1 MVDSKAKSWEN
12 VINMKD
18 TTFRVE
24 VTARTILFTVAVI
37 LFLYIAWLIRGIFF
51 LLFAG
56 FIFMSA
62 LRPFVDRLERFRVPR
77 VIATIIVIFLFAG
90 SLGFLIFNAIP
101 PLVVQ
106 MSEFFIFLYKETAFA
121 LSQYGQHIS
130 LQDLVKNNTLPQVI
144 PNVTT
149 VVTQT
154 LVGIL
159 GNLFNVISIIFFTIY
174 LLLDIKYVRE
184 SLERFLSPAQTRI
197 TLSTLA
203 SVEQKLGAWVR
214 GEAVLMTII
223 GVMTFIGLTIV
234 GVPYAL
240 PLAIIAGFLELFP
253 YIGPIIATF
262 PAFFVAVNTS
272 WVLGIAVIAL
282 YTIIQ
287 QLENNIVVPMV
298 MKRAVGIPPLFVL
311 ISLMVGQKLF
321 GFAGLLLA
329 IPLVA
334 AATIV
339 IQEVVRQSTP
349 KENEA

>member
-106 MSEFFIFLYKETAFA
+106 MSEVFIFLYKEPAFA